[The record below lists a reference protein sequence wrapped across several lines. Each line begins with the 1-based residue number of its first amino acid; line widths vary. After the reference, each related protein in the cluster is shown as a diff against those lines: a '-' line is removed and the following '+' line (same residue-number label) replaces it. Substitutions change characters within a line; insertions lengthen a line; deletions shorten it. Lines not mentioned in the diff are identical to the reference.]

1 MASKGKEVRVA
12 QKGYWEE
19 KLGLRLSALGG
30 KGLEPGK
37 ISRDAVVRKIRA
49 RIREADLRLRTI
61 ARVEKRTEDL
71 ARIKTEKMAAPKE
84 EKGKKRKEA
93 DGAPAMSKRQQ
104 KKRKKIE
111 GGG

>member
-1 MASKGKEVRVA
+1 MASKDKEVRVA

-19 KLGLRLSALGG
+19 KLDQRLSALSG

-37 ISRDAVVRKIRA
+37 ISRDTGVRKIRA
-49 RIREADLRLRTI
+49 RIREADIRLRAI

-71 ARIKTEKMAAPKE
+71 ARIKTERMAAPKKG
-84 EKGKKRKEA
+84 KGKKGKEA

-104 KKRKKIE
+104 KKRKKME